1 MHPFGVILTAQ
12 GRREEAGV
20 IFKRTQKEPAKAP
33 PREVRGEKA
42 GTWWVIAPTTETI
55 DYDTADAF
63 RREVLACIE
72 AGRRRIAIDMRTVR
86 LVDSMGLGALV
97 AIRRK
102 LEANGE
108 IRLFG
113 LSVELTNFFA
123 ITKTQH
129 LFPAYPSLQA
139 LLAVS

>member
-1 MHPFGVILTAQ
+1 M
-12 GRREEAGV
+12 
-20 IFKRTQKEPAKAP
+20 IFRKQQKVPEKPPA
-33 PREVRGEKA
+33 REVRGEKV
-42 GTWWVIAPTTETI
+42 GTWWVIAPGADTI

-63 RREVLACIE
+63 RRDVLASIE
-72 AGRRRIAIDMRTVR
+72 DGKRRIAVDMRNVR

>member
-1 MHPFGVILTAQ
+1 M
-12 GRREEAGV
+12 
-20 IFKRTQKEPAKAP
+20 IFRKLKKVTEKPPA
-33 PREVRGEKA
+33 REVRGEKV
-42 GTWWVIAPTTETI
+42 GTWWVISPAADTI

-63 RREVLACIE
+63 RRDVLASIE
-72 AGRRRIAIDMRTVR
+72 DGKRRIAVDMRNVR

>member
-1 MHPFGVILTAQ
+1 MIFRKLTTVP
-12 GRREEAGV
+12 E
-20 IFKRTQKEPAKAP
+20 KPPA
-33 PREVRGEKA
+33 RQVRGEKV
-42 GTWWVIAPTTETI
+42 GTWWVIAPAADTI

-63 RREVLACIE
+63 RRDVLACIE
-72 AGRRRIAIDMRTVR
+72 DGKRRIAVDMRNVR

-113 LSVELTNFFA
+113 LTVDLTNFFA

>member
-1 MHPFGVILTAQ
+1 M
-12 GRREEAGV
+12 
-20 IFKRTQKEPAKAP
+20 IFKRTQKEPEKAP
-33 PREVRGEKA
+33 PREVRGEKV

-63 RREVLACIE
+63 RRDVLACIE

-97 AIRRK
+97 AIRKK
-102 LEANGE
+102 LEANGDL
-108 IRLFG
+108 RLFG
-113 LSVELTNFFA
+113 LSFELTNFFS

-129 LFPAYPSLQA
+129 LFPAYPELRDI
-139 LLAVS
+139 LAAP